1 MPIVLR
7 GRMTIL
13 IETDRECHLDDIR
26 MLQLHSTVVS
36 RVCDSNVIIMVYC
49 ELYVYVGYTMPCE
62 H

>member
-1 MPIVLR
+1 
-7 GRMTIL
+7 MTIL

-36 RVCDSNVIIMVYC
+36 RVCDSYVIIMVYC